1 MSSHV
6 IQQRLNR
13 IKWRSRRGLLEL
25 DIIFTR
31 FFAASGDSF
40 SEAELGQLE
49 AALRLPDNDLLDMI
63 MGKQAIDD
71 ASLVPLIGRLAAV

>member
-31 FFAASGDSF
+31 FFAASGDAF
-40 SEAELGQLE
+40 SEAELDQLE

-63 MGKQAIDD
+63 MGKQAIDN